1 MLEQSS
7 TPIRIAMWSGPR
19 NISTAMMRSWGNRA
33 DTVVVDEP
41 FYAAYLNATGIVH
54 PMQQEVLA
62 SQSLDYAQVI
72 KSELENHLP
81 PGKLIQY
88 QKHMTLHMV
97 ADIDEDWFIAL
108 RHAFLIRS
116 PEEVVASY
124 GIKRDSVTEDDLGYV
139 KQKELYDKVVA
150 LHGSRP
156 PVIDA
161 QDVSNNPRKVLQKLC
176 DYLAVSFDE
185 RMLNWAAGPRES
197 DGVWAAHWYQ
207 NVEKSTE
214 FVPHKTKELNL
225 SKEQQWIADQSRP
238 YYQEMYK
245 HKI

>member
-1 MLEQSS
+1 MANQAAS
-7 TPIRIAMWSGPR
+7 PIRIAMWSGPR
-19 NISTAMMRSWGNRA
+19 NISTAMMRSWGNRK
-33 DTVVVDEP
+33 DTTVIDEP

-62 SQSLDYAQVI
+62 SQSWDYAQVI
-72 KSELENHLP
+72 KSELQNRLP
-81 PGKLIQY
+81 PEKHIQY

-97 ADIDEDWFIAL
+97 ADIDEDWFASL

-116 PEEVVASY
+116 PDEVVASY
-124 GIKRDSVTEDDLGYV
+124 GVKRESIAAGDLGYV

-150 LHGSRP
+150 LQGSKP

-161 QDVSNNPRKVLQKLC
+161 KDVSNNPKRVLQKLC
-176 DYLAVSFDE
+176 ESLGVSFDE
-185 RMLNWAAGPRES
+185 CMLRWAAGPRSS
-197 DGVWAAHWYQ
+197 DGVWAPHWYQ

-214 FVPHKTKELNL
+214 FVPHKTKRLNL
-225 SKEQQWIADQSRP
+225 NKEQQWIADQRRP

-245 HKI
+245 HRI

>member
-72 KSELENHLP
+72 KSELENHLA

-97 ADIDEDWFIAL
+97 ADIDEDWFTAL

-185 RMLNWAAGPRES
+185 RMLNWAAGPRAS

-214 FVPHKTKELNL
+214 FVAHKTKELNL